1 MSFTDEL
8 SLRDRQIA
16 NLEKILHLNKEGEAD
31 LTLASKNEEIIW
43 KALVLDTKS
52 RAIVSSVLRVNDLLR
67 CGITVHS
74 LINSTRSPL
83 PDVPVIYFIEP
94 TIDNILII
102 IEDLV
107 SDKYDDFY
115 INFTS
120 SINRTILEEFAKK
133 VSVTG
138 KSYKIKQ
145 VFDQYLDFIV
155 TEPNLFSLDLPNMFT
170 QFNSP
175 NVDEDQIHKLV
186 DEIADGLFATMI
198 TLNSIPIIRA
208 PQGGPAEFVATQ
220 LDVKLREYLTNSRHT
235 SQSVLQRPVLILLDR
250 NIDLASMFSHSWIY
264 QCMVSDVFQLQRNTI
279 KIKKYDEKSGSK
291 PITKSYDVDPKDFFW
306 SKYSQLPFPDVVE
319 YADTELNNYTKDAK
333 ELTNRTGVSSLN
345 DIDPTSS
352 TNTSHIQQAVEALP
366 ELTARKFTLDMHMD
380 ILASLLSELQ
390 ARNLDKFF
398 EIEQNYNNPKTQ
410 QEFLELLRTDTTRD
424 TAVDKLRTFLILTLL
439 CQLSDEYINTI
450 KKVFHEKYPQLDL
463 SALNYIQK
471 FKQLTNLSHIT
482 LNDNTSSQNAYSNNN
497 TSALLSGLSSKL
509 YGLTE
514 GKISEGLTSIASKIK
529 TFIPDKKQLLV
540 TNIVEAIMNP
550 QNAQTTSV
558 QHTDNY
564 LYFDPKSRGGHSKP
578 PKRQSYSEGVVFII
592 GGGNYLEY
600 QNLQEWSSQQS
611 QSPKKVIY
619 GGTDIISANEFLK
632 ECETLGK
639 N

>member
-366 ELTARKFTLDMHMD
+366 ELTARKSTLDMHMD

>member
-1 MSFTDEL
+1 MSFTDEV

-16 NLEKILHLNKEGEAD
+16 NLEKILYLNKEGNAD

-102 IEDLV
+102 IEDLI
-107 SDKYDDFY
+107 SDKYDEFY

-133 VSVTG
+133 ISVTG

-175 NVDEDQIHKLV
+175 NVDEDQIHELV

-279 KIKKYDEKSGSK
+279 KIKKYDEKSSK

-366 ELTARKFTLDMHMD
+366 ELTARKSTLDMHMD

-482 LNDNTSSQNAYSNNN
+482 LNDNTSSQNAYSNTNS
-497 TSALLSGLSSKL
+497 SALLSGLSSKL